1 MKITICE
8 SKTTSSKILQVS
20 RSYRNFDKEPYFV
33 LDWIPKID
41 FSREKR
47 CRSDKIS
54 LTHPISELKASWREL
69 DKEELA
75 IGRWERDWVREEFR
89 KYQRAINLPGIWRL
103 FAFFLGHVFR
113 TLCIAPHYIFIK
125 YADMTNNVSLCCM
138 RSNILLSFS
147 LFLFSPPNCK

>member
-20 RSYRNFDKEPYFV
+20 RSYRNFDKEPHFV

-89 KYQRAINLPGIWRL
+89 KYQRAINLPGIWRF
-103 FAFFLGHVFR
+103 FAFFLGHVFWE
-113 TLCIAPHYIFIK
+113 
-125 YADMTNNVSLCCM
+125 NVYTQLNFYQIC
-138 RSNILLSFS
+138 RHD
-147 LFLFSPPNCK
+147 